1 MESARNI
8 YKTSREHAGLT
19 QEAAAGY
26 MGIAVETLR
35 AYETGGRRPAD
46 DMVSAMVTLYDD
58 QYLGYLHM
66 QSSPLSDCIP
76 RVRLQGI
83 QQAAMRIVRLVK
95 RFARDQRVDQ
105 LLEIAEDGVIDEEE
119 LPVFQ
124 EIMSELRAIV
134 ESVLAL
140 GFCGHEKAPDR
151 TAMQSG
157 VGR

>member
-83 QQAAMRIVRLVK
+83 QQAAMRIVK

-124 EIMSELRAIV
+124 EIMAELRAIV

-151 TAMQSG
+151 VGAQSG

>member
-19 QEAAAGY
+19 QEAAAERLD
-26 MGIAVETLR
+26 IAVETLR
-35 AYETGGRRPAD
+35 AYETNARRPAD
-46 DMVSAMVTLYDD
+46 DKVADMVTLYDD
-58 QYLGYLHM
+58 QYLDYLHM
-66 QSSPLSDCIP
+66 QSSPLADCIP

-119 LPVFQ
+119 LPIFR
-124 EIMSELRAIV
+124 EIMAELQAIV
-134 ESVLAL
+134 ESVLSL

>member
-1 MESARNI
+1 MQEYRNI
-8 YKTSREHAGLT
+8 YQVSREHAGLT
-19 QEAAAGY
+19 QEAAVSRLGFS
-26 MGIAVETLR
+26 VESLR
-35 AYETGGRRPAD
+35 KYETGRCRPSD
-46 DMVSAMVTLYDD
+46 DTVKAMVTLYND

-66 QSSPLSDCIP
+66 QSSPLAGCIP

-119 LPVFQ
+119 LPGFH
-124 EIMSELRAIV
+124 EIMAELRAIV

-151 TAMQSG
+151 VGAQSG
-157 VGR
+157 GGR